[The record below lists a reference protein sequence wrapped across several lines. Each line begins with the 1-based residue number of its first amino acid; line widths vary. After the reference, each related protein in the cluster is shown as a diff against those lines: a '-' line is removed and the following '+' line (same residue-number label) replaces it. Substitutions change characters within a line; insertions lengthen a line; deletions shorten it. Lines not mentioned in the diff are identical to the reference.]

1 MLTYLWN
8 KNNGG
13 YVGLDGTTYD
23 SAPTAEEIVA
33 LQQYSQRFVND
44 EEGYRNA
51 FNSNV
56 APVLGTSSPYAY
68 QTYYNT
74 DDSCLPDICKVN
86 VRLVNDG
93 GDPNVEANIYT
104 ADTGCRVLDFVFYNL
119 CGDCM
124 GTAGAQNVYVRYTN
138 QDCIDNNGGV
148 CPPRNC
154 MFTDAVGHNVMGL
167 LITDDPTLATEPCN
181 YAWFQTVSEAG
192 LASSFVSYVF
202 TRSVTK
208 PNKPTGGSYYGTDSC
223 KAGMPCPAGG
233 WYDSVPG
240 QNNYPIWMS
249 FRTFWSDENDVI
261 EHHTEWSDP
270 ACMNDTK
277 TFQTEWA
284 EESTE
289 TMQVYLK
296 AKT

>member
-8 KNNGG
+8 KNDGG

-51 FNSNV
+51 YNSNV
-56 APVLGTSSPYAY
+56 APKLGTTSPYAY

-93 GDPNVEANIYT
+93 GDPDVKANIYT

-119 CGDCM
+119 CGDCVGM
-124 GTAGAQNVYVRYTN
+124 AGAQNVYVRYTN

-148 CPPRNC
+148 CPPRSC

-167 LITDDPTLATEPCN
+167 LITDDPSLATEPCN
-181 YAWFQTVSEAG
+181 YAWFQSVSESG

-208 PNKPTGGSYYGTDSC
+208 PNKPVGGSSTERIPVKPVCHVLTMVYGMIAFQVRTTILSGC
-223 KAGMPCPAGG
+223 R
-233 WYDSVPG
+233 SVPSG
-240 QNNYPIWMS
+240 LM
-249 FRTFWSDENDVI
+249 RTMCLSI
-261 EHHTEWSDP
+261 TPSGLTRL
-270 ACMNDTK
+270 A
-277 TFQTEWA
+277 
-284 EESTE
+284 
-289 TMQVYLK
+289 
-296 AKT
+296 